1 MKKFQA
7 LTGLSVFIFGFSF
20 VLSIGEARTIN
31 VNCNDGRAIQRGL
44 KVARAGDTLL
54 VSGICNEN
62 VVIEEELHNIT
73 IDGQGTATINGPDP
87 TDHTIFVK
95 GRGIT
100 IRGFTITGGRNGI
113 LVGRGGTALIDTNT
127 IQNTGNNG
135 ILLNQDSSARIINNT
150 IQNNPNAGIVV
161 SENSSVR
168 IGFLTNQDTDA
179 SPNTIQNN
187 SDQGI
192 IVSRSSSARIVGN
205 TISNNGL
212 ASGSDGIIVTRASQA
227 EISSNTIDGNGRHGI
242 FLNLNSAVSLGD
254 DTGDTIFDL
263 PNSTTVGSENGDRGI
278 RCVTGGAVDG
288 RLGTLNGTNGAT
300 LFAVNCIN
308 SLNP

>member
-1 MKKFQA
+1 MEHIKISGIRSLVVFVGFLLLLPSVGGTQA
-7 LTGLSVFIFGFSF
+7 VDCDL
-20 VLSIGEARTIN
+20 GESLQAAIDGAGTEATI
-31 VNCNDGRAIQRGL
+31 
-44 KVARAGDTLL
+44 T
-54 VSGICNEN
+54 VSGTCNEN
-62 VVIEEELHNIT
+62 VTIREEKDSIT
-73 IDGQGTATINGPDP
+73 LDGQGIATINGPDP
-87 TDHTIFVK
+87 TDHTIFVR

-100 IRGFTITGGRNGI
+100 IRGITITGGRNGI
-113 LVGRGGTALIDTNT
+113 FVSRGGTALIDTNT

-135 ILLNQDSSARIINNT
+135 ILLNQESSARIINNT

-161 SENSSVR
+161 SENSSAR
-168 IGFLTNQDTDA
+168 IGFLAAQDTVA

-227 EISSNTIDGNGRHGI
+227 DISSNTIDGNGRHGI
-242 FLNLNSAVSLGD
+242 FLTLNSAVSLGD

-263 PNSTTVGSENGDRGI
+263 PNSTTEGSENGDRGI

-288 RLGTLNGTNGAT
+288 RLGTLNGTMGAT